1 MNMTMS
7 YVHGFPTL
15 GAIVQW
21 LCFPFHDEE
30 PFLVDAAMKPKIK
43 ISISTC

>member
-1 MNMTMS
+1 MTMS

-21 LCFPFHDEE
+21 LCFPLYEEE
-30 PFLVDAAMKPKIK
+30 PFLVGAAMKLEIK
-43 ISISTC
+43 ISTSTC